1 MSREEATSQMR
12 GSFSNTREP
21 VVAGN
26 RQAFTLVEMLVVIT
40 VLLVLA
46 GITVTSINI
55 TLEGERVRSSAR
67 QLQSYLLGARDR
79 AAYSQLPRGVRF
91 ETGDLTDPANYRFED
106 INGNGQLDAGEDLNG
121 NGVIDRFPLVHS
133 IVYIGAS
140 KDWSQGTVTVHVNA
154 LTKQPNLIHGDFSEW
169 FRLNEADLNRNGIF
183 DTNEDIN
190 GNGRWD
196 RLLIE
201 NARIKLGSRWYTV
214 HFLEEDIN
222 GNGQLDSG
230 ENINGNHIYLPNNT
244 PPFIPVWD
252 RMGPHQAPNHPPPH
266 LTNWLVIDPPF
277 ADPMPDPQRDPNLP
291 HITTEVAAR
300 FDEGDYR
307 LTLTPRILPS
317 VEPIQFANGVVID
330 MGFSRPPDASW
341 SWMTSNTYRDI
352 MFSPQGSVIGP
363 PATAGVVHFL
373 LNDQAD
379 ITRGLTPWD
388 PRNESDKRIITLF
401 TRTGNVTTNELFPG
415 ETSVGVDVNLNGV
428 IDTGNSDPF
437 YYAET
442 GRVAE

>member
-1 MSREEATSQMR
+1 MR
-12 GSFSNTREP
+12 VSFSRSNEP
-21 VVAGN
+21 YFASD
-26 RQAFTLVEMLVVIT
+26 RHAFTLVEMLVVIT

-46 GITVTSINI
+46 SVTVTSINFS
-55 TLEGERVRSSAR
+55 LEGERVRSSAR

-106 INGNGQLDAGEDLNG
+106 VNGDGVLDPSEDLNN
-121 NGVIDRFPLVHS
+121 NGIFDKFPLVRS
-133 IVYIGAS
+133 MVYIGAS

-154 LTKQPNLIHGDFSEW
+154 LTKLPNLIHGDFSEW
-169 FRLNEADLNRNGIF
+169 YRLNEADLNRNGGF
-183 DTNEDIN
+183 DSHEDIN

-214 HFLEEDIN
+214 HFLEEQDIN
-222 GNGQLDSG
+222 NNGNLDPG
-230 ENINGNHIYLPNNT
+230 ENINGNYYIDNSTGDRL
-244 PPFIPVWD
+244 PVWD
-252 RMGPHQAPNHPPPH
+252 KLGPHQDRTASHPPD

-277 ADPMPDPQRDPNLP
+277 VNPQPNPMRDPNLP
-291 HITTEVAAR
+291 LIHTEVAAR

-307 LTLTPRILPS
+307 LTLTPRVLPS
-317 VEPIQFANGVVID
+317 VEPVQFADRVVVD
-330 MGFSRPPDASW
+330 LFFSRPPDKNW
-341 SWMTSNTYRDI
+341 SLMTGAIYRDI

-379 ITRGLTPWD
+379 ITRGLVPWD
-388 PRNESDKRIITLF
+388 PRNENDKRIITLF
-401 TRTGNVTTNELFPG
+401 TRTGNITTNELFPG
-415 ETSVGVDVNLNGV
+415 ETSIGVDVNLNGV
-428 IDTGNSDPF
+428 IDPGYSDPF

-442 GRVAE
+442 GRVSE

>member
-1 MSREEATSQMR
+1 MR
-12 GSFSNTREP
+12 VSFSRSNEP
-21 VVAGN
+21 YCASD
-26 RQAFTLVEMLVVIT
+26 RHAFTLVEMLVVIT
-40 VLLVLA
+40 VLLILA
-46 GITVTSINI
+46 GVTVTSINVS
-55 TLEGERVRSSAR
+55 LEGERVRSSAR

-91 ETGDLTDPANYRFED
+91 EIGDLTDPASYRSED
-106 INGNGQLDAGEDLNG
+106 VNGNLQLDAGEDLNN
-121 NGVIDRFPLVHS
+121 NGTIDKFPLVRS
-133 IVYIGAS
+133 MVYIGAS

-169 FRLNEADLNRNGIF
+169 FRLNEADLNGNGRF
-183 DTNEDIN
+183 DSNEDIN

-201 NARIKLGSRWYTV
+201 TARIKLGSRWYTV

-222 GNGQLDSG
+222 NNGTLDPG
-230 ENINGNHIYLPNNT
+230 ENINGNHFVQQPVTSPPNYL
-244 PPFIPVWD
+244 PVWD
-252 RMGPHQAPNHPPPH
+252 KLGPHQDRNAPPGLTPD

-277 ADPMPDPQRDPNLP
+277 VGPQPNPMRDPNLP
-291 HITTEVAAR
+291 LILTEVVAR

-307 LTLTPRILPS
+307 LTLTPRVLPS
-317 VEPIQFANGVVID
+317 VEPVQFANRVVVD
-330 MGFSRPPDASW
+330 LFFSRPPDTNW
-341 SWMTSNTYRDI
+341 SLMTGAIYRDI

-379 ITRGLTPWD
+379 ITRGLVPWD
-388 PRNESDKRIITLF
+388 PRNENDKRIITLF
-401 TRTGNVTTNELFPG
+401 TRTGSITTNELFPG
-415 ETSVGVDVNLNGV
+415 ETSIGVDVNLNGV

-442 GRVAE
+442 GRVSE

>member
-1 MSREEATSQMR
+1 MRVSCSSSREP
-12 GSFSNTREP
+12 N
-21 VVAGN
+21 VADN

-46 GITVTSINI
+46 GVTVTSINI
-55 TLEGERVRSSAR
+55 TLEGERVRSGAR

-91 ETGDLTDPANYRFED
+91 EIGDLTDPTNYRFED
-106 INGNGQLDAGEDLNG
+106 INGNGALDPGEDLNN
-121 NGVIDRFPLVHS
+121 NGVLDSWPLVRS
-133 IVYIGAS
+133 MVYIGAS

-154 LTKQPNLIHGDFSEW
+154 WTKQPDLIYGDFSEW
-169 FRLNEADLNRNGIF
+169 FRLNEADLNGNGVF
-183 DTNEDIN
+183 DLNEDIN

-201 NARIKLGSRWYTV
+201 SARIKLGSRWYTV
-214 HFLEEDIN
+214 RFLEEDIN
-222 GNGQLDSG
+222 GNGQFDQG
-230 ENINGNHIYLPNNT
+230 ENINGNFYIDSNGTQQPYQDTL
-244 PPFIPVWD
+244 
-252 RMGPHQAPNHPPPH
+252 GPHQDFNSPAPPQVS
-266 LTNWLVIDPPF
+266 NWLIIDPPF
-277 ADPMPDPQRDPNLP
+277 VDPLPDPKRDPDLP
-291 HITTEVAAR
+291 LITTEVAAR

-317 VEPIQFANGVVID
+317 VDPIQFANGVVID
-330 MGFSRPPDASW
+330 LGFSRPPDATW
-341 SWMTSNTYRDI
+341 SRMNTVTYRDI
-352 MFSPQGSVIGP
+352 MFSPQGSVTGP
-363 PATAGVVHFL
+363 PATAGIIHFL
-373 LNDQAD
+373 LNDVAD
-379 ITRGLTPWD
+379 VTRGLTPWD

-415 ETSVGVDVNLNGV
+415 ETSVGIDVNLNGV

>member
-1 MSREEATSQMR
+1 MR

-91 ETGDLTDPANYRFED
+91 ETGDLTDPANYRF
-106 INGNGQLDAGEDLNG
+106 
-121 NGVIDRFPLVHS
+121 
-133 IVYIGAS
+133 
-140 KDWSQGTVTVHVNA
+140 
-154 LTKQPNLIHGDFSEW
+154 
-169 FRLNEADLNRNGIF
+169 
-183 DTNEDIN
+183 
-190 GNGRWD
+190 
-196 RLLIE
+196 
-201 NARIKLGSRWYTV
+201 
-214 HFLEEDIN
+214 EDIN

-341 SWMTSNTYRDI
+341 SWMTGNTYRDI

-437 YYAET
+437 YFAET